1 VNVCAG
7 FSRGVYEEAAPK
19 PVGGFVRFYMNR
31 RNLLRGTAPNIFSGI
46 SLWVVLGFLAF
57 GADLQLPGSE
67 HQLAESRIFVDPDLR
82 VSYDGYPLLR

>member
-1 VNVCAG
+1 
-7 FSRGVYEEAAPK
+7 
-19 PVGGFVRFYMNR
+19 
-31 RNLLRGTAPNIFSGI
+31 
-46 SLWVVLGFLAF
+46 VLGFLAF